1 MDFSCSA
8 LILSKTH
15 PRPPQLILKAP
26 DTRHD
31 SLLENNGVFASHKKW
46 PLMWNA
52 FVVGIS
58 HYCMISI
65 GCDILYGCLIHKE
78 RLTFF
83 DILNAVYCCDIFS
96 PHSNCTHTPCLTWHM
111 IMTFMCTIPTRNIY
125 LCHIMINAELLLA
138 RLIFF
143 IQWFLNWKN
152 SCQCLLFCSCFAT
165 RYMPL
170 SAIKQLKNKHWI
182 GKRKALVHQQS
193 SSSFLTINI

>member
-15 PRPPQLILKAP
+15 PRPPQLMLKAP

-78 RLTFF
+78 RLAFF

-111 IMTFMCTIPTRNIY
+111 IMTFTCTIPTRDIY
-125 LCHIMINAELLLA
+125 RCHIMINAELLLA
-138 RLIFF
+138 RLIFLF
-143 IQWFLNWKN
+143 SDFSTEKIAVSVSCSVVALLRGTCPCQQLNSSRINTGLGREKH
-152 SCQCLLFCSCFAT
+152 
-165 RYMPL
+165 L
-170 SAIKQLKNKHWI
+170 STNRA
-182 GKRKALVHQQS
+182 AVH
-193 SSSFLTINI
+193 F